1 MEVPCNTLVR
11 ENLNNTKIGGVFI
24 NYLNSL
30 ALKVLDIQFFYE
42 CLNFEINIGGKVC
55 NFLCLCRS
63 PSQTRETSEERLNFR
78 AVLQK
83 IQTKSQK
90 VLMTNFYFSIST
102 LGSLSS
108 PPPPFQAR

>member
-11 ENLNNTKIGGVFI
+11 ENLNNTKIRGVFI

-63 PSQTRETSEERLNFR
+63 PSQIQETSEERLNFR

-83 IQTKSQK
+83 FKLKVRKS
-90 VLMTNFYFSIST
+90 
-102 LGSLSS
+102 
-108 PPPPFQAR
+108 